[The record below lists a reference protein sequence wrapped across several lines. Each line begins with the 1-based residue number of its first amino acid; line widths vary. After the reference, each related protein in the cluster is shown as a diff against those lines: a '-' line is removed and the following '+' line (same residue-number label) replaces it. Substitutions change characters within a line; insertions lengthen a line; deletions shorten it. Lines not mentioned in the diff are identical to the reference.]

1 MVFLQFNNFFL
12 FSFLYYTI
20 LKMITIICKIKLDG
34 NDTSLNTPTQSMRLR
49 EETAGDHAWNPY
61 GPGKGRINFVFE
73 RIPIILRFQ
82 DLNLEPMNELKKIR
96 VLGDFQQPV
105 CTLYEL
111 TYYFTTGGKKFPE
124 TADSD
129 GRLNDDVFRQAFAE
143 LPKSNMYY
151 FPMYMQYDEKD
162 EQVFKNIIT
171 KRGTVDFSG
180 FGDTPQVEVD
190 EILGKHL
197 HSGDKIKFAGRRSR
211 VRRRNRQKSKKTKNV
226 RRRRLFTKKC

>member
-1 MVFLQFNNFFL
+1 
-12 FSFLYYTI
+12 
-20 LKMITIICKIKLDG
+20 MIIICKIRLDS
-34 NDTSLNTPTQSMRLR
+34 DL
-49 EETAGDHAWNPY
+49 Y

-73 RIPIILRFQ
+73 RLPIILRFV
-82 DLNLEPMNELKKIR
+82 DLNLEPMDELKKIR

-111 TYYFTTGGKKFPE
+111 TCYFATGGRHFPQ

-129 GRLNDDVFRQAFAE
+129 GRLNDDVVRQAFAE
-143 LPKSNMYY
+143 LPKSNMVYS
-151 FPMYMQYDEKD
+151 PMYMQYDEKD

-171 KRGTVDFSG
+171 QRGTFDFGG

-190 EILGKHL
+190 EIVGKHL
-197 HSGDKIKFAGRRSR
+197 HSDYKIKFAGRSRR